1 MKNASKQS
9 KRLSDIS
16 GVEDFKLNQYKS
28 SDWFLKIALIV
39 AVTLLVT
46 TCIIGVMAHN
56 PKSVDHE
63 WKPFVFPMHQQQL
76 YTGK

>member
-9 KRLSDIS
+9 KRPSDTSI
-16 GVEDFKLNQYKS
+16 VEDSKLDQYKS

-46 TCIIGVMAHN
+46 TCIIGVMTHN
-56 PKSVDHE
+56 LPIRDHE
-63 WKPFVFPMHQQQL
+63 WKPYVFPMHRQQV
-76 YTGK
+76 YIGK